1 MSLSLLIIPLAPLFA
16 ALLALTVGRRRA
28 RLCGWLTVA
37 GTALSFAALL
47 LLWGRGLHL
56 SATWFTV
63 GDFALTVGLRLDEL
77 SWFMALVVAGVSF
90 AVNVYAVSYM
100 AKEED
105 QPRFFALMSFFA
117 GAMLTLVLA
126 DSFVLLFMAWEMV
139 GLASFGLIGFHYQED
154 EARRAAQKA
163 FLLTRLGDFGLL
175 IGWLLVLHLT
185 HTTNLDALLAAT
197 ARGVIPQTTLTLI
210 ALLFFTASVGKSAQL
225 PLTAWLPDA
234 MAGPTPVSA
243 LIHSATMVAAGVYLV
258 LRVYPLF
265 VAAPFALQVIL
276 WTGALT
282 ALFGA
287 LVATAQYD
295 LKRVLA
301 WSTVSQLGEMMLALG
316 LAGPLAA
323 AFHLA
328 AHAVFK
334 STLFLSAGII
344 QHSTGSRDLRELG
357 GLWRKLPVTASAFG
371 VAALALAGFPPFA
384 GFWSEEK
391 ILGRAV
397 EANAGWGLLMLG
409 LILLAGVYIGRAGI
423 SVFASWPNAPAP
435 SAERPKTLMLAPVA
449 MLAFAAFG
457 LGFVLKDSITHTLP
471 FAASQHELGLW
482 RWSAMAASGAGLA
495 IGGGRVY
502 VAGSVPTFGVAPQ
515 LLARGLQAATQWPV
529 RLAFLLAAGIE
540 MIERGFDAGA
550 RLLVGA
556 VAMLALAAD
565 QTERGFDVA
574 ARATGNFATLAANAS
589 DVAERQG
596 FERGLDNFAA
606 LLNRAGE
613 SLRPLQSGKIYL
625 YTLSLFVWVL
635 LAGVLWVL
643 IWFRT

>member
-1 MSLSLLIIPLAPLFA
+1 
-16 ALLALTVGRRRA
+16 
-28 RLCGWLTVA
+28 
-37 GTALSFAALL
+37 
-47 LLWGRGLHL
+47 
-56 SATWFTV
+56 
-63 GDFALTVGLRLDEL
+63 
-77 SWFMALVVAGVSF
+77 
-90 AVNVYAVSYM
+90 
-100 AKEED
+100 
-105 QPRFFALMSFFA
+105 
-117 GAMLTLVLA
+117 
-126 DSFVLLFMAWEMV
+126 
-139 GLASFGLIGFHYQED
+139 
-154 EARRAAQKA
+154 
-163 FLLTRLGDFGLL
+163 
-175 IGWLLVLHLT
+175 
-185 HTTNLDALLAAT
+185 
-197 ARGVIPQTTLTLI
+197 
-210 ALLFFTASVGKSAQL
+210 
-225 PLTAWLPDA
+225 
-234 MAGPTPVSA
+234 
-243 LIHSATMVAAGVYLV
+243 V